1 MGRTLDALKQAKTNG
16 KPVGDVA
23 PLPAEVEPAAA
34 GQAAEPVEDIPFI
47 EVGGP
52 GQVLDASPSAAPRPV
67 PKPWP
72 APPPSKTLFQWVPG
86 DCESRA
92 REVGPVTV
100 AFQPLPVA
108 PPLGPARER
117 FARELVALHQPEDP
131 LSEQYQAV
139 LSQLTE
145 QFPAGEPRAVLFT
158 TGASGS
164 GKTTVLLN
172 LAVAYARQDVGKVVA
187 VEASIGPSVF
197 ATKLGLPAEP
207 GWREVLTGAVPL
219 HRALQ
224 ETGQA
229 NLCALASGSEALA
242 GKAAAAR
249 EGMRLVLHHL
259 REYFDLVLVD
269 GPSWDNGPGMAA
281 LASAVDGVYLVVRHA
296 ETQTPEVE
304 ELLYRIPQR
313 GGRLCGYVLT
323 QP

>member
-1 MGRTLDALKQAKTNG
+1 MGRTLDALKQAKANG
-16 KPVGDVA
+16 KPSAEVA
-23 PLPAEVEPAAA
+23 PPPAEPELAVAGPAV
-34 GQAAEPVEDIPFI
+34 EPVEEMPFI

-52 GQVLDASPSAAPRPV
+52 GQILDASPSAAPKPTA
-67 PKPWP
+67 KPWP
-72 APPPSKTLFQWVPG
+72 TPPPSKRLFHWVPG
-86 DCESRA
+86 DSEGRA
-92 REVGPVTV
+92 QDVGPVTV
-100 AFQPLPVA
+100 AFQPLPVS
-108 PPLGPARER
+108 PPPGPARER

-131 LSEQYQAV
+131 LSEQYHAV
-139 LSQLTE
+139 FTELTG
-145 QFPAGEPRAVLFT
+145 QFPAGEPRVLLFT

-172 LAVAYARQDVGKVVA
+172 LAVAYARMDRGKVVV

-197 ATKLGLPAEP
+197 ATKLGLPGAP

-229 NLCALASGSEALA
+229 NLCALTAGTEGLA

-281 LASAVDGVYLVVRHA
+281 LASAADGVYLVVRHA

-313 GGRLCGYVLT
+313 GGRLRGYVLT
-323 QP
+323 HP